1 MKEAEKSLGIVL
13 FAHGSAVEEANQSV
27 HNLARQV
34 QEQGSYGY
42 VRGAFL
48 DVAQPDL
55 DAAVA
60 QAVEAG
66 VRRVIV
72 IPYFLTEGIHLQRD
86 LPNLIAPLKKK
97 YTDLE
102 IEVGRSLDD
111 HPQMAAIILGRVRE
125 VMGETK
131 AAQ

>member
-1 MKEAEKSLGIVL
+1 MNENEKSVGIIL

-27 HNLARQV
+27 HNLARRI
-34 QEQGSYGY
+34 QEQGPYGY

-48 DVAQPDL
+48 DVAQPNL
-55 DAAVA
+55 DTAVA

-86 LPNLIAPLKKK
+86 LPNLIAPLKRK

-102 IEVGRSLDD
+102 IGVGRSLDA
-111 HPQMAAIILGRVRE
+111 HPLMTSIVLGRVRE
-125 VMGETK
+125 VIAETK
-131 AAQ
+131 AAR

>member
-1 MKEAEKSLGIVL
+1 MNEDEKSLGVIL

-27 HNLARQV
+27 HNLARGI
-34 QEQGSYGY
+34 QEEGPYGY

-48 DVAQPDL
+48 DVAQPNL
-55 DAAVA
+55 DAAIA

-86 LPNLIAPLKKK
+86 LPNLIVQLKER
-97 YTDLE
+97 YADLE

-111 HPQMAAIILGRVRE
+111 HPQMASIILGRVRE
-125 VMGETK
+125 VIGETK
-131 AAQ
+131 AAR

>member
-34 QEQGSYGY
+34 QEQGPYGY

-48 DVAQPDL
+48 DVAQPDM
-55 DAAVA
+55 DAAIA

>member
-1 MKEAEKSLGIVL
+1 MKEDGERLGILV
-13 FAHGSAVEEANQSV
+13 FAHGSAVDEANQSV
-27 HNLARQV
+27 HNLARKI
-34 QEQGSYGY
+34 QEQGPYDY

-55 DAAVA
+55 NAAVA
-60 QAVEAG
+60 QAAEAG

-86 LPNLIAPLKKK
+86 LPSLIAPLRERHPG
-97 YTDLE
+97 LQ

-111 HPQMAAIILGRVRE
+111 HPQMPSIILGRVRE
-125 VMGETK
+125 VTGEIK
-131 AAQ
+131 AAR